1 MLTADVGTGDGW
13 PVGIP
18 VGPGVGTSVG
28 PGVGAV
34 EGSEDGAPV
43 GSAVGD
49 MEFGEPVT
57 LSVPHIGTATGTPA
71 DGIPDRPA
79 SAEYPILPLTN
90 PY

>member
-43 GSAVGD
+43 GRFSARELSK
-49 MEFGEPVT
+49 MERVLAGLV
-57 LSVPHIGTATGTPA
+57 A
-71 DGIPDRPA
+71 DA
-79 SAEYPILPLTN
+79 KEL
-90 PY
+90 